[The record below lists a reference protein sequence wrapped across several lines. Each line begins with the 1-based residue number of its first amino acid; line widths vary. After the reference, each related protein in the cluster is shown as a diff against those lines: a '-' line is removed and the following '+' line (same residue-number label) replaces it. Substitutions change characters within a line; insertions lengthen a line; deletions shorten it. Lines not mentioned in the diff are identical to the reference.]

1 MTDQELV
8 ELIAAG
14 ETPGVEFKN
23 ARDSTAPSFIE
34 VVRAALGM
42 ANRRDGGVIIIGV
55 DNDGNAP
62 GLAAR
67 QVGSWQNPDH
77 TRQAIALFADP
88 CIYLNVE
95 VKTVAVAG
103 PLQGRVFAVIAV
115 SEFEEVPVLCAR
127 SANNTANQ
135 PNYLKQGACYVRPHH
150 LPATSEVANQ
160 TQLRALLDL
169 AIEKGV
175 RKFLRTARAVG
186 LPVDGAPA
194 PDDDALF
201 QAQAAAIDE

>member
-1 MTDQELV
+1 MTDQDLID
-8 ELIAAG
+8 LIAAG

-23 ARDSTAPSFIE
+23 ARDRTAPSFIE
-34 VVRAALGM
+34 VIRAALGM

-62 GLAAR
+62 GLVAG

-77 TRQAIALFADP
+77 TRQAIAPFADP
-88 CIYLNVE
+88 YIYVE
-95 VKTVAVAG
+95 VEVRTVAVAG
-103 PLQGRVFAVIAV
+103 PLQGRVFAVIV
-115 SEFEEVPVLCAR
+115 VKEFEEVPVLCAR
-127 SANNTANQ
+127 PANDVAGQ

-150 LPATSEVANQ
+150 MPATSEIANQ

-201 QAQAAAIDE
+201 AAQAAGIDE